1 MREKSSTEISMHALI
16 SKTGLTRN
24 QIRSLMKKN
33 GIEHDGSPAM
43 KYHAD
48 DVDDILRR
56 ENERKIRLNQ
66 RRRNTREKSHEDLY
80 SVLTAPLDIIKPS
93 NARVAD
99 PADANRVRDNV
110 EVVVK
115 RRQNPP
121 ASVYLRLGPTNSGK
135 TYASLERLSEAYSE
149 TPDGTYV
156 YAGPL
161 RMLAYE
167 VYLKLAEKHGY
178 ENVGFL
184 TGEEQINPDAPILAC
199 TVEMTPM
206 TGTLLILDEAH
217 WAAQQVRGNRWTA
230 LMHEGEYQEFH
241 IIAATE
247 AKDALEPLF
256 SDAWHYEVVHHERR
270 TPIEYGGMISMDD
283 VPDRSA
289 VVCFSRA
296 SVYAAAK
303 VLSDKGKKVSV
314 LYGTLPLAVRK
325 SQIEKYLDGTYDIMV
340 VTDVIG
346 HGINLPI
353 DNIVFAETVKFDGE
367 QKRNLYTWEGAQIA
381 GRAGRYGYS
390 EKGMVYLAE
399 GMSWFSPDEEFVEDA
414 VEVAR
419 GTKKSDLDITKPF
432 TLPAYPDL
440 GLYPEDTGHLFH
452 ALQVWE
458 SKAIPAMADLL
469 VGPASLTSMKAS
481 VEAVASALRTPVQAG
496 MAASKGSNDW
506 KIDAD
511 LLWQIITVPLEKNG
525 LVQRGVAEWLNNGS
539 PQPLKDIL
547 DRHVH
552 PALTTKDIHL
562 MEKAAGYVAELR
574 MAHLAF
580 SGRGDIDFLA
590 PDTLTPLLDR
600 LSKKIIKAL
609 PLAVKNSAEGM
620 CDDCGV
626 PVSPKY
632 LVCRNCDKAA

>member
-1 MREKSSTEISMHALI
+1 MRESSSTEISMHSLI
-16 SKTGLTRN
+16 SKTGLTKN

-33 GIEHDGSPAM
+33 GIDHDGSPSM
-43 KYHAD
+43 KYISHEVE
-48 DVDDILRR
+48 DVLFK
-56 ENERKIRLNQ
+56 ENERKIRTTQ
-66 RRRNTREKSHEDLY
+66 RRKNTRSKSTADLY
-80 SVLTAPLDIIKPS
+80 SVISEPIESFKPS

-99 PADANRVRDNV
+99 PADMNRVRDNV
-110 EVVVK
+110 RVVVN

-135 TYASLERLSEAYSE
+135 TYSSLERLSEAFGE
-149 TPDGTYV
+149 NPEGTYV

-167 VYLKLAEKHGY
+167 VYLKMVEKHGY

-206 TGTLLILDEAH
+206 NGTLLILDEAH

-256 SDAWHYEVVHHERR
+256 ADAWHYEVVHHERR
-270 TPIEYGGMISMDD
+270 TPIEYGGMISLDD

-303 VLSDKGKKVSV
+303 ILSDKGKKVSV

-367 QKRNLYTWEGAQIA
+367 QKRNLHTWEGAQIA

-440 GLYPEDTGHLFH
+440 GLYPDDTGHLFH

-458 SKAIPAMADLL
+458 SKAITAMKDLL

-496 MAASKGSNDW
+496 MSASKGSNSW
-506 KIDAD
+506 TIEAA
-511 LLWQIITVPLEKNG
+511 LLWQIITVPLEKGG
-525 LVQRGVAEWLNNGS
+525 LAQRAVADWLNNGS
-539 PQPLKDIL
+539 TQSLTDIL
-547 DRHVH
+547 DRHVN
-552 PALTTKDIHL
+552 PALTTKDIHM

-580 SGRGDIDFLA
+580 NDKGDIDFLS
-590 PDTLTPLLDR
+590 PEILTSLLDR

>member
-1 MREKSSTEISMHALI
+1 MRENTSTEVSMHALI
-16 SKTGLTRN
+16 SRTGLTKN

-33 GIEHDGSPAM
+33 GIEHDGSPSM
-43 KYHAD
+43 KYPSD
-48 DVDDILRR
+48 EVESILFK
-56 ENERKIRLNQ
+56 ENERKIRTNQ
-66 RRRNTREKSHEDLY
+66 RRKNIRSKSPADLY
-80 SVLTAPLDIIKPS
+80 AVITEPLDIVRAA
-93 NARVAD
+93 NARIAD
-99 PADANRVRDNV
+99 PVDMNRVRDNV
-110 EVVVK
+110 QVVVK
-115 RRQNPP
+115 RRQTPP

-135 TYASLERLSEAYSE
+135 TYASLERLSEAYAE
-149 TPDGTYV
+149 NPQGTYV

-167 VYLKLAEKHGY
+167 VYLKMVEKHGY

-206 TGTLLILDEAH
+206 SGTLLILDEAH

-241 IIAATE
+241 VIAATE

-270 TPIEYGGMISMDD
+270 TPIEYGGMIALED

-303 VLSDKGKKVSV
+303 ILSDKGKKVSV

-367 QKRNLYTWEGAQIA
+367 QKRNLFTWEGAQIA

-399 GMSWFSPDEEFVEDA
+399 GMSWFSPDEEFVEEA

-432 TLPAYPDL
+432 TLPTYPDL
-440 GLYPEDTGHLFH
+440 GLYPDDTGHLFH

-458 SKAIPAMADLL
+458 SKATVAMSNLL
-469 VGPASLTSMKAS
+469 VAPASLTSMKAS

-506 KIDAD
+506 KIDAS
-511 LLWQIITVPLEKNG
+511 LLWQIITVPLEKGG
-525 LVQRGVAEWLNNGS
+525 LAQRGVADWLNNGS
-539 PQPLKDIL
+539 TQALEDIL
-547 DRHVH
+547 ERHIH
-552 PALTTKDIHL
+552 PALTTKDIHM

-580 SGRGDIDFLA
+580 SERGDIDFLS
-590 PDTLTPLLDR
+590 PNVLNPLLDR

-632 LVCRNCDKAA
+632 VVCRNCDKAA